1 MDNQLKVIS
10 ECRKCALNPE
20 RNFECSR
27 VIAGQ
32 GNLNAKVLIVGRCPD
47 KVDDRNGTLDEGGLR
62 PILATLKQEFNFNYE
77 TDAFVTNVLMCHA
90 PSDYNVK
97 ATELNHCKKNLEKI
111 FDLMPNLKLIMTL
124 GPLALKQ
131 IEGNQSILSTRV
143 GNPGEVPY
151 KDRYFYTL
159 PLKHPSSLTFIENS
173 LAIDNEKRNF
183 IAQLSLFHRM
193 YENIDNIHEFDFDNL
208 YDYKVVYDPEEAMEI
223 ASQINQLTENDV
235 LAIDFETA
243 GLKVGYGSPVG
254 VAFSWVDLQAVYIPF
269 KQLVD
274 LPEDKWYHI
283 KAKKS
288 KSKFLMKWELKPWF
302 EDKPNFEYEFMKRLE
317 FTLGDPNKTG
327 NKSKPMITTWN
338 CQFESKVVR
347 NCFSYELLPN
357 LNQIVNANK
366 VGVIAFDSMLKAR
379 VTINELQSLKF
390 KNILSWLLPLEASTK
405 DTVQKNL
412 TESELNELGFA
423 LYSRKIPEEY
433 KEYLPLWAKQFI
445 SGEKLNK
452 KTLDILHKYWDIEDN
467 RSRIE
472 SLGIRGA
479 LDADS
484 ERRVGFILNSLLH
497 QRKVNFF
504 SNWTSNKDILNL
516 FE

>member
-27 VIAGQ
+27 VIPGQ
-32 GNLNAKVLIVGRCPD
+32 GNLDAKVLIVGRCPD

-131 IEGNQSILSTRV
+131 IEGSQSILSTRV

-208 YDYKVVYDPEEAMEI
+208 YDYKVIYDPEEAMEI

-235 LAIDFETA
+235 LCLDYETHSIKKGWA
-243 GLKVGYGSPVG
+243 VPVG
-254 VAFSWVDLQAVYIPF
+254 CAFSWEDLKAVYIPF
-269 KQLVD
+269 NRLVD
-274 LPEDKWYHI
+274 LPEEEWYYV

-288 KSKFLMKWELKPWF
+288 KSRFLMKWKLEPWF
-302 EDKPNFEYEFMKRLE
+302 DDGFEQKFMKE
-317 FTLGDPNKTG
+317 IEYTLGDPNKTG
-327 NKSKPMITTWN
+327 NKSKPMITGWN
-338 CQFESKVVR
+338 TSQFESKVTR
-347 NCFSYELLPN
+347 MNYEYELLPS
-357 LNQIVNANK
+357 LRQITEANSPE
-366 VGVIAFDSMLKAR
+366 VIAYDGLLLAR
-379 VTINELQSLKF
+379 LVVNEIHSLKF
-390 KNILSWLLPLEASTK
+390 EVISHWLLPLEASTK
-405 DTVQKNL
+405 STVQKSL

-423 LYSRKIPEEY
+423 LFSRKIPEEY
-433 KEYLPLWAKQFI
+433 EDYLPVWAEQFNN
-445 SGEKLNK
+445 GEKLSQ

-472 SLGIRGA
+472 SLGLRACYDCDG
-479 LDADS
+479 
-484 ERRVGFILNSLLH
+484 ERRVAFILRNTLH
-497 QRKVNFF
+497 QKRANFF